1 MKIDD
6 KLFQALVVVVVI
18 GLVVYKILITHIMPI
33 VMKIYI
39 KIQEIK
45 INYIMSVLT
54 KILIPSLFIASALV
68 VIGFITRRIYFAGK
82 RIKMSEKEDIEPCI
96 QPQEI
101 EIQEEPEDD
110 EYEDEVEE
118 EPEEEEIKEEKQEVK
133 INVNEEIK
141 FHRLSKLNED
151 EITYLKNHGFRI
163 RTYFNPFNKKRER
176 FIFKTNGYET
186 DQHFLTIQIIADYL
200 NRKPPAE
207 NIQTFETVKPDII
220 FNIKNKK
227 FAVEVETGK
236 ILRHARKQLLNK
248 VELLKKN
255 YDDWFFVVTDRNLVS
270 KYRQYG
276 KVFDTRYIKNQL
288 DKFIKN
294 IVK

>member
-1 MKIDD
+1 MKIND
-6 KLFQALVVVVVI
+6 KIFQGVVI
-18 GLVVYKILITHIMPI
+18 VLVLILIAYKKIQELGINYIISELGKILIL
-33 VMKIYI
+33 
-39 KIQEIK
+39 
-45 INYIMSVLT
+45 VLLT
-54 KILIPSLFIASALV
+54 TSSLIA
-68 VIGFITRRIYFAGK
+68 IGFIVKRKYFTAKG
-82 RIKMSEKEDIEPCI
+82 IPEEEPDI

-101 EIQEEPEDD
+101 KTEEEPEDEE

-118 EPEEEEIKEEKQEVK
+118 EPEEEIEEEKQEVK
-133 INVNEEIK
+133 ININEDIK

-151 EITYLKNHGFRI
+151 EIRYLKNYGFRI
-163 RTYFNPFNKKRER
+163 RTYFNPFNKRREK
-176 FIFKTNGYET
+176 FIFKTNGYES
-186 DQHFLTIQIIADYL
+186 DHHFLTIHIIADYL
-200 NRKPPAE
+200 NKKTPAE
-207 NIQTFETVKPDII
+207 NIQTFETVKPDIV

-236 ILRHARKQLLNK
+236 ILRHAKKQLLNK

-288 DKFIKN
+288 DKFLRNTSK
-294 IVK
+294 